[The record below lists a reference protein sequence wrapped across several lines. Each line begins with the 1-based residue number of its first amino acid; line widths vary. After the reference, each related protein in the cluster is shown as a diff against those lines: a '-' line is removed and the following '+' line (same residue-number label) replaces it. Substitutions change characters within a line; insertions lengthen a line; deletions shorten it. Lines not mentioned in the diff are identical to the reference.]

1 MLHESLTNAAK
12 RRPPPTYRSVI
23 LVSTSVFMG
32 YAALVTL
39 QHRLKDVHDNNSEK
53 AHLPSHSTEFK
64 HASTLNYVGN
74 LVFRLAHNFV
84 FFFLSPRQRV
94 HLALGCMAASMGC
107 LAFAMCKGGSPWIGW
122 VFISYFLGGVAIGT
136 FESNLLSCITPL
148 GHGSKKWVI
157 FGMPLPQSDLGGR
170 LLLLQARVPLVAL
183 YLAVLVS
190 CVVSMILFAVAIPVA
205 LPANVGTISAA
216 SSSSDPISVAPI
228 SRGQV
233 DEAVAA
239 ALDVPTS
246 DADPT
251 RLPRLCDRSERTLPA
266 SWVISARPAPGFR
279 ASSRTRSRSWWICTA
294 SASSPRS
301 CSTFSTILTPES
313 QVALFGPNTKTLV
326 PHDAYFAVYN
336 WCDVQLSPA
345 RSRPEPPHVL
355 IWMHAHA
362 AATTCFLTC
371 PYIPR
376 SRSSVCPRSFAFF
389 GDTLSRQLVYRASRL
404 HHPSGSSSS
413 PCSAPSFACSSC
425 PSLRP

>member
-1 MLHESLTNAAK
+1 MLHESLTNATK

-107 LAFAMCKGGSPWIGW
+107 LAFAMCMGGSPWIGW

-157 FGMPLPQSDLGGR
+157 FGMPLGFNLISVGGF
-170 LLLLQARVPLVAL
+170 LLLQARVPLVAL

-205 LPANVGTISAA
+205 LPANVGAISAA

-228 SRGQV
+228 SRGQI
-233 DEAVAA
+233 DEAAAA
-239 ALDVPTS
+239 ALDAVPTS
-246 DADPT
+246 DADPDAPSAPL
-251 RLPRLCDRSERTLPA
+251 RPERAHFARFVGDIRSAGSWFPRIFPHTIALMVDMYCVSFFSSIMLYLLNDSH
-266 SWVISARPAPGFR
+266 PGG
-279 ASSRTRSRSWWICTA
+279 
-294 SASSPRS
+294 
-301 CSTFSTILTPES
+301 

-345 RSRPEPPHVL
+345 RSRP
-355 IWMHAHA
+355 
-362 AATTCFLTC
+362 
-371 PYIPR
+371 
-376 SRSSVCPRSFAFF
+376 
-389 GDTLSRQLVYRASRL
+389 
-404 HHPSGSSSS
+404 
-413 PCSAPSFACSSC
+413 
-425 PSLRP
+425 